1 MVLARQWR
9 DNALFPWRLA
19 QREEKGPF
27 LQLTVLPA
35 FGPKLG
41 EMDSLLPLLEL
52 YYERV
57 KKATQNQ
64 ECASTLGRN
73 MVLSNLCACL

>member
-1 MVLARQWR
+1 M
-9 DNALFPWRLA
+9 ALGA
-19 QREEKGPF
+19 ENKKKEKRSI
-27 LQLTVLPA
+27 LQLTVFPA